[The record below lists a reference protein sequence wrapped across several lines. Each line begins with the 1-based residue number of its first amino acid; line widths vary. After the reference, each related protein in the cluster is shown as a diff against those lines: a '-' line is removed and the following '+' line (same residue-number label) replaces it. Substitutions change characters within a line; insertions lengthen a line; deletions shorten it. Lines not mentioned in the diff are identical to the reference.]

1 MGKEREIIC
10 VLFFPFQIPIYFEFL
25 VLTRYE
31 FRIKTLSL
39 SNLPNYLI
47 SPFLQ

>member
-31 FRIKTLSL
+31 FYEKTLIFQTL
-39 SNLPNYLI
+39 KKLTR
-47 SPFLQ
+47 

>member
-31 FRIKTLSL
+31 FYNSHK
-39 SNLPNYLI
+39 P
-47 SPFLQ
+47 PFLPLKVVMRK

>member
-31 FRIKTLSL
+31 FTTINHHGGNKDEIDRCI
-39 SNLPNYLI
+39 
-47 SPFLQ
+47 QQ